1 MRGIVSALCLVGFVF
16 GGIAMAA
23 DPVVIGAYL
32 PMTGNVASYGQMGWD
47 GITMAKKIEP
57 TVLNRPVEVKLVDTK
72 SDKGDAAN
80 AVSRLIENEKVLAL
94 IGEMISSNTIAG
106 AARSEPRRIPMV
118 SPTAT
123 NPIVT
128 QGKKYVFRVCFIDS
142 DQGPAAA
149 KLAMNELKAKTA
161 GIIYDVAQDY
171 SVALAKFFKEA
182 FVKEGGKIVG
192 EQMFKSGDR
201 EFTAQLATLKAANP
215 DVLYAPIY
223 YTECALIVKQ
233 ARQMGMKSAFVVGD
247 GVAVPEFLELGGPHA
262 EGVYLTTHFH
272 RDMITTDR
280 GKKFLELWEK
290 EQKKDLDAFVAM
302 SADAYFILLDAMKR
316 AGSTDPDKIR
326 EALVATKDF
335 EGVSGKITM
344 KPNGDPLKAMVV
356 CKVKDGKFSYVT
368 TINP

>member
-1 MRGIVSALCLVGFVF
+1 MRRILCAFFIAAFALF
-16 GGIAMAA
+16 GAALAA

-57 TVLNRPVEVKLVDTK
+57 MVLDRPVEVKLADTK
-72 SDKGDAAN
+72 SDKGDSAN
-80 AVSRLIENEKVLAL
+80 AVSRLIENEKVIAI
-94 IGEMISSNTIAG
+94 IGEMISSDTIAG
-106 AARSEPRRIPMV
+106 SARSEPRRIPMV

-142 DQGPAAA
+142 EQGPAAA
-149 KLAMNELKAKTA
+149 KLAVNELKAKTA
-161 GIIYDVAQDY
+161 AIIYDVAQDY

-182 FVKEGGKIVG
+182 FIKGGGKIVG

-201 EFTAQLATLKAANP
+201 EFTAQLGTLMATKP
-215 DVLYAPIY
+215 DIIYAPIY
-223 YTECALIVKQ
+223 YTECALIAKQ
-233 ARQMGMKSAFVVGD
+233 ARQMGMTCPIVSGD
-247 GVAVPEFLELGGPHA
+247 GVAVPEFLELGGPSV
-262 EGVYLTTHFH
+262 EGVYITTHFH
-272 RDMITTDR
+272 RDMITTEL
-280 GKKFLELWEK
+280 GKKFLALWDK
-290 EQKKDLDAFVAM
+290 EQKKELDAYIAM
-302 SADAYFILLDAMKR
+302 SADAYLILLDSIKR

-335 EGVSGKITM
+335 QGISGTVTM
-344 KPNGDPLKAMVV
+344 KPNGDPIKAMVI
-356 CKVKDGKFSYVT
+356 CKVKDGKFTYVT